1 MKEMS
6 SRQRQYSKWRVQSE
20 QAANLSHKER
30 KADTAKKS
38 FISKKPEQIFAD
50 FSRLEKKNTLIWGSG
65 MKLGFPTGKLSIK
78 WATTILHPHMHGAKS
93 ITTAKKH

>member
-1 MKEMS
+1 MS

-50 FSRLEKKNTLIWGSG
+50 FSRLEKKKYINLRVRNEAG
-65 MKLGFPTGKLSIK
+65 LSHWK
-78 WATTILHPHMHGAKS
+78 VKYKMGNHHSPSPHAWS
-93 ITTAKKH
+93 QKHHYC